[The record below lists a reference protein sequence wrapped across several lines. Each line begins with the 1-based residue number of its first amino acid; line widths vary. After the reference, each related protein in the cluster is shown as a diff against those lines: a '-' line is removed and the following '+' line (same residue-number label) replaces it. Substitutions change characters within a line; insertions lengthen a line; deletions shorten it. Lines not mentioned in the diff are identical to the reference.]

1 MLTASRIDGQA
12 FVRVSVGQT
21 RTEQRHVDALWEMI
35 TQLA

>member
-1 MLTASRIDGQA
+1 MLTASRIDDRA

-35 TQLA
+35 NDFA